1 MGCFDHLPTIRL
13 QNLKPIRMK
22 TLIFCGVMLFAMSGM
37 LQAQQSLKDALYGGR
52 LKNDSGSV
60 IKKTDDIKS
69 KIDTSVKKTL
79 EIKAKDSVAKAEVR
93 ADSLKQEKIKENV
106 VSASKEI
113 TKDNN
118 TLWKDFIDK
127 LNTDIRAEVM
137 TSKKIKNGS
146 YSILVDYEIGIDG
159 SVNVNNVS
167 SDPSNSF
174 LENQIKER
182 IIQGAPKLTPALLS
196 NGKPRV
202 SNKKQ
207 MLSYAKDKD

>member
-1 MGCFDHLPTIRL
+1 
-13 QNLKPIRMK
+13 
-22 TLIFCGVMLFAMSGM
+22 MSGM
-37 LQAQQSLKDALYGGR
+37 LQAQQTLKDALYGGR

-69 KIDTSVKKTL
+69 KIDTSLKKTL
-79 EIKAKDSVAKAEVR
+79 EIKAKDSIVKAEVK
-93 ADSLKQEKIKENV
+93 ADSVKQEKIKENV
-106 VSASKEI
+106 VAASKEI
-113 TKDNN
+113 SKDNN
-118 TLWKDFIDK
+118 TLWKEFIDK
-127 LNTDIRAEVM
+127 LNTDIRSELI
-137 TSKKIKNGS
+137 TSKKIKKGS

-207 MLSYAKDKD
+207 MLRYAKDKD

>member
-1 MGCFDHLPTIRL
+1 
-13 QNLKPIRMK
+13 MK
-22 TLIFCGVMLFAMSGM
+22 TIFLCAVMMIAMSGI
-37 LQAQQSLKDALYGGR
+37 LHAQQTLKDALYGGR

-69 KIDTSVKKTL
+69 KIDTSLKKTL
-79 EIKAKDSVAKAEVR
+79 EIKAKDSVAIAVVK

-118 TLWKDFIDK
+118 TLWKEFIDK

-137 TSKKIKNGS
+137 TSKKIKKGN
-146 YSILVDYEIGIDG
+146 YSILIDYEIGLDG
-159 SVNVNNVS
+159 QVGVSNVS
-167 SDPSNSF
+167 SDPGNSF

-207 MLSYAKDKD
+207 MLNFAKDKD